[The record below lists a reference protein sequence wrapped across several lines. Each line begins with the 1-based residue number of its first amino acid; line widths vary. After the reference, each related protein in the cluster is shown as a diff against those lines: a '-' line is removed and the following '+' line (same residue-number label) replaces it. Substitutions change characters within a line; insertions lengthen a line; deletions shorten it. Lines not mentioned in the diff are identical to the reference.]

1 MRRFEVVSRC
11 KDMNVEIPKRKTKKS
26 AGYDFFAVED
36 FTLYPNKLCI
46 VPTGVKAYM
55 EDNEVL
61 YLHIRSSVAFKRGVR
76 MLNSIGVIDADFV
89 DNPDNE
95 GEISL
100 GLLSHNDDIV
110 HIQKGERIAQGV
122 FHKFL
127 ITDDDDAE
135 GQRVGGIGSTDK

>member
-11 KDMNVEIPKRKTKKS
+11 KDMNVKLPKRKTKKS
-26 AGYDFFAVED
+26 AGYDFFAVEN
-36 FTLYPNKLCI
+36 FTLYPNKLYI
-46 VPTGVKAYM
+46 VSTGVKAYM
-55 EDNEVL
+55 EDDEVL
-61 YLHIRSSVAFKRGVR
+61 YWHIRSSVAFKRGVR

-127 ITDDDDAE
+127 ITDDDDAK
-135 GQRVGGIGSTDK
+135 GKRVGGIGSTDK

>member
-11 KDMNVEIPKRKTKKS
+11 KNMNVELPKRKTKKS

-55 EDNEVL
+55 EDDEVL

-127 ITDDDDAE
+127 ITDDDDAKD
-135 GQRVGGIGSTDK
+135 QRVGGIGSTDK

>member
-11 KDMNVEIPKRKTKKS
+11 KDMNVELPKRKTKKS
-26 AGYDFFAVED
+26 AGYDFFAIED

-55 EDNEVL
+55 EDDEVL

-89 DNPDNE
+89 DNSDNE

-110 HIQKGERIAQGV
+110 HIKKGERIAQGV

-127 ITDDDDAE
+127 ITDDDNAE

>member
-11 KDMNVEIPKRKTKKS
+11 KDMNVELPKRKTKKS

-36 FTLYPNKLCI
+36 FTLYPNKLYI

-89 DNPDNE
+89 YNPDNE

-135 GQRVGGIGSTDK
+135 GQRVGGIGSTGK

>member
-1 MRRFEVVSRC
+1 MRKFEVVSRC
-11 KDMNVEIPKRKTKKS
+11 KDMNVKLPKRKTKKS
-26 AGYDFFAVED
+26 AGYDFFAIED

-55 EDNEVL
+55 EDDEVL

-127 ITDDDDAE
+127 ITDDDNAE
-135 GQRVGGIGSTDK
+135 GKRVGGIGSTDK

>member
-11 KDMNVEIPKRKTKKS
+11 KDINVELPKRKTKKS
-26 AGYDFFAVED
+26 AGYDFFAIEN

-55 EDNEVL
+55 EDDEVL

>member
-11 KDMNVEIPKRKTKKS
+11 KDMNVELPKRKTKKS

-46 VPTGVKAYM
+46 IPTGVKAYM
-55 EDNEVL
+55 EDDEVL

-76 MLNSIGVIDADFV
+76 MLNSIGVIDSDFV

>member
-11 KDMNVEIPKRKTKKS
+11 KDMNVELPKRKTKKS

-55 EDNEVL
+55 EDDEVL

-110 HIQKGERIAQGV
+110 HIQKCERIAQGV

-127 ITDDDDAE
+127 ITDDDNAE

>member
-11 KDMNVEIPKRKTKKS
+11 KDMNVELPKRKTKKS

-46 VPTGVKAYM
+46 IPTGVKAYM
-55 EDNEVL
+55 EDDEVL

-135 GQRVGGIGSTDK
+135 GKRVGGIGSTDK

>member
-1 MRRFEVVSRC
+1 MRKFEVVSRC
-11 KDMNVEIPKRKTKKS
+11 KNMNVELPKRKTKKS
-26 AGYDFFAVED
+26 AGYDFFAIED

-46 VPTGVKAYM
+46 VPTGVKVYM
-55 EDNEVL
+55 EDDELL
-61 YLHIRSSVAFKRGVR
+61 YLHIRSSVALKRGVR

-135 GQRVGGIGSTDK
+135 GQRIGGIGSTDK

>member
-11 KDMNVEIPKRKTKKS
+11 KDMNVKLPKRKTKKS
-26 AGYDFFAVED
+26 AGYDFFAIED

-55 EDNEVL
+55 EDDEVL

-135 GQRVGGIGSTDK
+135 GQRVGGIGSTNK

>member
-11 KDMNVEIPKRKTKKS
+11 KDMNVELPKRKTKKS

-55 EDNEVL
+55 EDDEVL

-127 ITDDDDAE
+127 TTDDDNAE

>member
-11 KDMNVEIPKRKTKKS
+11 KDMNVELPKRKTKKS

-55 EDNEVL
+55 EDDEVL

-127 ITDDDDAE
+127 ITDDDNAE

>member
-11 KDMNVEIPKRKTKKS
+11 KDMNVELPKRKTKKS

-55 EDNEVL
+55 EDDEVL

-89 DNPDNE
+89 DNPNNE

-127 ITDDDDAE
+127 ITDDDNAE

>member
-11 KDMNVEIPKRKTKKS
+11 KDMNVRLPKRKTKKS
-26 AGYDFFAVED
+26 AGYDFFAFED

-55 EDNEVL
+55 EDDEVL

-110 HIQKGERIAQGV
+110 HIKKGERIAQGV

>member
-1 MRRFEVVSRC
+1 MRKFEVVLRC
-11 KDMNVEIPKRKTKKS
+11 KNMNVELPKRKTKKS
-26 AGYDFFAVED
+26 AGYDFFAIED

-55 EDNEVL
+55 EDDEVL

-89 DNPDNE
+89 DNPNNE

-127 ITDDDDAE
+127 ITDDDDAK
-135 GQRVGGIGSTDK
+135 GQRVGGIGSTNK

>member
-11 KDMNVEIPKRKTKKS
+11 KDINVELPKRKTKKS
-26 AGYDFFAVED
+26 AGYDFFAIED

-55 EDNEVL
+55 EDDEVL

-135 GQRVGGIGSTDK
+135 GKRVGGIGSTDK

>member
-11 KDMNVEIPKRKTKKS
+11 KNINVELPKRKTKKS
-26 AGYDFFAVED
+26 AGYDFFAIEN

-55 EDNEVL
+55 EDDEVL

-127 ITDDDDAE
+127 ITDDDNAE
-135 GQRVGGIGSTDK
+135 GKRIGGIGSTDK

>member
-11 KDMNVEIPKRKTKKS
+11 KDMNVELPKRKTKKS

-55 EDNEVL
+55 EDDEVL

>member
-1 MRRFEVVSRC
+1 MRRFEVVSRY
-11 KDMNVEIPKRKTKKS
+11 KDMNVELPKRKTKKS
-26 AGYDFFAVED
+26 AGYDFFAIEN

-55 EDNEVL
+55 EDDEVL

-127 ITDDDDAE
+127 ITDDDNAE
-135 GQRVGGIGSTDK
+135 GKRVGGIGSTDK

>member
-1 MRRFEVVSRC
+1 MRKFEVVSRC
-11 KDMNVEIPKRKTKKS
+11 KNMNVELPKRKTKKS
-26 AGYDFFAVED
+26 AGYDFFAIEN

-46 VPTGVKAYM
+46 VPTGVKVYM
-55 EDNEVL
+55 EDDEVL
-61 YLHIRSSVAFKRGVR
+61 YLHIRSSVALKRGVR

-127 ITDDDDAE
+127 ITDDDDAK
-135 GQRVGGIGSTDK
+135 GQRLGGIGSTDK

>member
-11 KDMNVEIPKRKTKKS
+11 KDMNVKLPKRKTKKS
-26 AGYDFFAVED
+26 AGYDFFAIED

-55 EDNEVL
+55 EDDEVL

-76 MLNSIGVIDADFV
+76 MLNSIGVIDTDFV

-110 HIQKGERIAQGV
+110 HIKKGERIAQGV

-135 GQRVGGIGSTDK
+135 GKRVGGIGSTDK

>member
-11 KDMNVEIPKRKTKKS
+11 KDMNVELPKRKTKKS
-26 AGYDFFAVED
+26 AGYDFFAIED

-46 VPTGVKAYM
+46 IPTGVKAYM
-55 EDNEVL
+55 EDDEVL

-127 ITDDDDAE
+127 ITDDDNAE
-135 GQRVGGIGSTDK
+135 GKRVGGIGSTDK

>member
-1 MRRFEVVSRC
+1 MRRFEIVSRC
-11 KDMNVEIPKRKTKKS
+11 KDMNVKLPKRKTKKS

-55 EDNEVL
+55 EEKEVL

-89 DNPDNE
+89 DNPNNE

-127 ITDDDDAE
+127 ITDDDNAE

>member
-11 KDMNVEIPKRKTKKS
+11 KNMNVELPKRKTKKS

-55 EDNEVL
+55 EDDEVL

-127 ITDDDDAE
+127 ITDDDNAKD
-135 GQRVGGIGSTDK
+135 QRVGGIGSTDK

>member
-1 MRRFEVVSRC
+1 MRRFEIVSRC
-11 KDMNVEIPKRKTKKS
+11 KDMNVEPPKRKTKKS
-26 AGYDFFAVED
+26 AGYDFFAIEN

-55 EDNEVL
+55 EDDEVL

-110 HIQKGERIAQGV
+110 HIKKGERIAQGV

-127 ITDDDDAE
+127 ITDDDNAE

>member
-11 KDMNVEIPKRKTKKS
+11 KDMNVELPKRKTKKS

-36 FTLYPNKLCI
+36 FTLYPNKLCM

-55 EDNEVL
+55 KDDEVL
-61 YLHIRSSVAFKRGVR
+61 YLHIRSSVALKRGVR

>member
-11 KDMNVEIPKRKTKKS
+11 KDMNVELPKRKTKKS
-26 AGYDFFAVED
+26 AGYDFFAIEN
-36 FTLYPNKLCI
+36 FTLYPNKLCV

-55 EDNEVL
+55 EDDEVL

-127 ITDDDDAE
+127 ITDDDNAE

>member
-11 KDMNVEIPKRKTKKS
+11 KDMNVELPKRKTKKS
-26 AGYDFFAVED
+26 AGYDFFAIED

-46 VPTGVKAYM
+46 IPTGVKAYM
-55 EDNEVL
+55 EDDEVL

-89 DNPDNE
+89 DNPNNE

-127 ITDDDDAE
+127 ITDDDNAE
-135 GQRVGGIGSTDK
+135 GQRIGGIGSTDK

>member
-11 KDMNVEIPKRKTKKS
+11 KDMNVKLPKRKTKKS

-55 EDNEVL
+55 EDDEVL
-61 YLHIRSSVAFKRGVR
+61 YLHIRSSVALKRGVR

-110 HIQKGERIAQGV
+110 HIKKGERIAQGV

-127 ITDDDDAE
+127 ITDDDNAE
-135 GQRVGGIGSTDK
+135 GKRVGGIGSTDK

>member
-1 MRRFEVVSRC
+1 MRRFEIVSRC
-11 KDMNVEIPKRKTKKS
+11 KDMNVELPKRKTKKS
-26 AGYDFFAVED
+26 AGYDFFAIEN

-55 EDNEVL
+55 ENNEVL

>member
-1 MRRFEVVSRC
+1 MRRFEAVSRC
-11 KDMNVEIPKRKTKKS
+11 KDMNVELPKRKTKKS
-26 AGYDFFAVED
+26 AGYDFFAVEN

-46 VPTGVKAYM
+46 IPTGVKAYM
-55 EDNEVL
+55 EDDEVL

-135 GQRVGGIGSTDK
+135 GKRVGGIGSTDK

>member
-11 KDMNVEIPKRKTKKS
+11 KDMNVKLPKRKTKKS
-26 AGYDFFAVED
+26 AGYDFFAIED

-55 EDNEVL
+55 KDDEVL

-110 HIQKGERIAQGV
+110 HIKKGERIAQGV

-135 GQRVGGIGSTDK
+135 GKRVGGIGSTDK

>member
-11 KDMNVEIPKRKTKKS
+11 KDMNVELPKRKTKKS

-55 EDNEVL
+55 EDDEVL

-127 ITDDDDAE
+127 ITDDDNAE
-135 GQRVGGIGSTDK
+135 GKRVGGIGSTDK

>member
-1 MRRFEVVSRC
+1 MRRFEVVSSC
-11 KDMNVEIPKRKTKKS
+11 KDMNVELPKRKTKKS
-26 AGYDFFAVED
+26 AGYDFFAIED

-55 EDNEVL
+55 EDDEVL

-110 HIQKGERIAQGV
+110 HIKKGERIAQGV

>member
-1 MRRFEVVSRC
+1 MRRFKVVSRC
-11 KDMNVEIPKRKTKKS
+11 KDMNVELPKRKTKKS
-26 AGYDFFAVED
+26 AGYDFFAIED

-55 EDNEVL
+55 EDDEVL